1 MQIKHEQW
9 QQRIQEWKESGL
21 SQTAWCKQ
29 QNLKP
34 TQLSYWHRKFE
45 PKTAEPAKNQH
56 SNAFIP
62 IAVAEKPAV
71 SPLTLGLPNGASIT
85 GIDESNLGLARQL
98 MEQLL

>member
-9 QQRIQEWKESGL
+9 QQRIQEWKASGL
-21 SQTAWCKQ
+21 SQAAWCKQ

-45 PKTAEPAKNQH
+45 PKTAEPAKKQH
-56 SNAFIP
+56 PNAFNP
-62 IAVAEKPAV
+62 IAVAEKPV
-71 SPLTLGLPNGASIT
+71 ISPLTLSLPCGASIT
-85 GIDESNLGLARQL
+85 GIDESNLELVRQL